1 MSLYFET
8 GIRFPDNWICTVEV
22 CADNGYGY
30 KIGEYEQLDLSTVR
44 TEMTEVRNGTREP
57 EAHHKQLIAEG
68 DLIEK
73 RENAESEWWMDNL
86 IDHLSEIN
94 SSLEITD

>member
-1 MSLYFET
+1 MSVYFET
-8 GIRFPDNWICTVEV
+8 GIRFPDNWIYTVEV

-30 KIGEYEQLDLSTVR
+30 KIGEYEQLNLDVVR
-44 TEMTEVRNGTREP
+44 TELTEVRNGTREP
-57 EAHHKQLIAEG
+57 LTHHKQLIAEG

-73 RENAESEWWMDNL
+73 REQAKPEWWMDNL
-86 IDHLSEIN
+86 IDHMSEVN

>member
-1 MSLYFET
+1 MSVYHAT
-8 GIRFPDNWICTVEV
+8 GIQFPSNWRYTVEV

-30 KIGEYEQLDLSTVR
+30 KIGEYEQLDLDIVR
-44 TEMTEVRNGTREP
+44 TELTEVRNGTRDP
-57 EAHHKQLIAEG
+57 EEHHKELIAEG

-73 RENAESEWWMDNL
+73 REDAESEWWMDNL
-86 IDHLSEIN
+86 IDYLSEVN